1 MGMVMYLRRATPA
14 ELNRFANE
22 PAAAESFVFPDE
34 DNEIGPGL
42 IEFDKAWQALH
53 FMLTGEPYG
62 FGHPLGIIADETPFV
77 QTGGVGSFEFSVV
90 TPDRMAV
97 FETALAA
104 IDDQALSARYEP
116 EAMAAA
122 DVYLADVFL
131 DEGQE
136 ALDYI
141 LQGVPALRKFAAD
154 CAAAG
159 DGAIRVL
166 A

>member
-14 ELNRFANE
+14 DIERFGHD
-22 PAAAESFVFPDE
+22 PAAAEDFVFPVDYDE
-34 DNEIGPGL
+34 SDDGL

-53 FMLTGEPYG
+53 FMLTGEAYG
-62 FGHPLGIIADETPFV
+62 LGQPLGIIADETPFV
-77 QTGGVGSFEFSVV
+77 RTGDIGSFEFSVV
-90 TPDRMAV
+90 SPDRMAV
-97 FETALAA
+97 FAASLANLDDAALAA
-104 IDDQALSARYEP
+104 RYDP

-122 DVYLADVFL
+122 DVYMADVFL
-131 DEGQE
+131 EEGPE
-136 ALDYI
+136 ALEYI
-141 LQGVPALRKFAAD
+141 MQGVPALRKLASV